1 MVGRQLTIFLEG
13 DDKDT
18 SPAFKGLAVIQVA
31 VMARGSDLQPKS
43 VITGTS
49 QL

>member
-1 MVGRQLTIFLEG
+1 MH
-13 DDKDT
+13 
-18 SPAFKGLAVIQVA
+18 PFKALAVIQVA
-31 VMARGSDLQPKS
+31 VMASGNNFQPKS